1 MKKTLPIWIIACSMP
16 FFFSFNNDNDTGQA
30 GASGAFTEGTCSKSG
45 CHTGTADNS
54 AGGAV
59 VIAST
64 DIDLLATQQYVPGQ
78 TYQMSVAVMEEGRST
93 FGFSMSALRA
103 DGTNGGNLTA
113 GAGNNILNLTVTGDA
128 RSYVSQNT
136 EGIGPNMFVWNFTWT
151 APAGNAGPITFYAT
165 GNAADG
171 NSQRTND
178 HIYSTS
184 LTVDAAVGVEE
195 NTVAQPD
202 LTMYPNPAQNLLN
215 VETTAAE
222 GARVQIQVY
231 TLDGKLAH
239 SLFQGTHHGGSA
251 VRTFNIDH
259 LATGS
264 YVLSV
269 AIDGK
274 QQAARLFE
282 KH

>member
-1 MKKTLPIWIIACSMP
+1 MKKTLPLWIMALSIP

-45 CHTGTADNS
+45 CHTGSTDNS
-54 AGGAV
+54 QGGAV

-64 DIDLLATQQYVPGQ
+64 DMDLLTTQSYVPGQ

-93 FGFSMSALRA
+93 FGFSMSALRE
-103 DGTNGGNLTA
+103 DGTNGGTLTA
-113 GAGNNILNLTVTGDA
+113 GTGSHILNATVTGDA
-128 RSYVSQNT
+128 RSYVTQNT
-136 EGIGPNMFVWNFTWT
+136 EGQAPNMFVWNFTWT
-151 APAGNAGPITFYAT
+151 APSGNAGPITFYAT

-171 NSQRTND
+171 NGQRTND
-178 HIYSTS
+178 HIYSIS
-184 LTVDAAVGVEE
+184 FTVDAAVGINESS
-195 NTVAQPD
+195 NAQPQ
-202 LTMYPNPAQNLLN
+202 LSVYPNPSQDMLN

-222 GARVQIQVY
+222 GALLQIQVY
-231 TLDGKLAH
+231 TMDGKLAH
-239 SLFQGTHHGGSA
+239 SLFQGTHHGGTV
-251 VRTFNIDH
+251 VRTFNIDQ
-259 LATGS
+259 LAAGS

-282 KH
+282 KQ